1 MDKKRVLILCTGN
14 SCRSQMAEGLVNH
27 YLSDQWQAYS
37 AGSAPSGSVHPL
49 AVQSMAELKI
59 DISGNI
65 SESVEAYREL
75 DPHLVITVCDN
86 AARNCPAWVGEGDV
100 VHMPFDDPT
109 HVAGSDA
116 IRLAA
121 CREVRD
127 LMRDELLGNLRGG

>member
-1 MDKKRVLILCTGN
+1 MERKRVLILCTGN

-27 YLSDQWQAYS
+27 YLSERWQAYS

-49 AVQSMAELKI
+49 AVRSMAELDI
-59 DISGNI
+59 DISGNT

-86 AARNCPAWVGEGDV
+86 AARNCPGWVGGGNV
-100 VHMPFDDPT
+100 VHLPFDDPT
-109 HVAGSDA
+109 HAAGSDA
-116 IRLAA
+116 MRLAA

-127 LMRDELLGNLRGG
+127 RMRDELLGCLREG